1 MRTWNHIRELSNC
14 IDQGA
19 RRVVKNKW
27 NKVFKAISK
36 YQSFLSPNSI
46 TPQHD
51 KGSSVLDL
59 LQTLECATWWEIEG
73 EESILTTRETEISMI
88 SIQVYKWKK
97 VFQTT
102 V

>member
-1 MRTWNHIRELSNC
+1 MIAWNHIRKLSNY

-27 NKVFKAISK
+27 NKVFKAINR
-36 YQSFLSPNSI
+36 YQSFLSPNSK
-46 TPQHD
+46 TPEHH
-51 KGSSVLDL
+51 KSSSVLDL
-59 LQTLECATWWEIEG
+59 LQTLESATWWEIEG
-73 EESILTTRETEISMI
+73 EESILTTGEAEICMM
-88 SIQVYKWKK
+88 SIQVNKWNK